1 MSTNADMSD
10 PILWVTTKPG
20 ELSNMHPRRTL
31 RTRNLDGKIVEER
44 VPQRCSA
51 DNDYAK
57 SSVLENYPR
66 WARVVKH
73 CGTEVRV
80 PLTNAAAHTDVNTG
94 YAASM
99 REKFRKLGWYTYGA
113 CPVAQVLGGDLAACS
128 FVSRE
133 VLDAIAKG
141 TACRPGTY
149 SEESP
154 CPHCLAE
161 MKQRRALALTAWR
174 EREHAVLSE
183 AEKQN
188 VSTQTKTA
196 EALQAIAAA
205 SQGNTEAMLSMMQ
218 AFIEKMSGIAAA
230 APAPA
235 KPPEKKPG

>member
-1 MSTNADMSD
+1 MSANMSD
-10 PILWVTTKPG
+10 PILWVTTNPG
-20 ELSNMHPRRTL
+20 EASNTHPRRTL
-31 RTRNLDGKIVEER
+31 RARNLDGKIVEER

-51 DNDYAK
+51 NNDYDNP
-57 SSVLENYPR
+57 SILENYQR

-80 PLTNAAAHTDVNTG
+80 PLTNAASHTDINTG
-94 YAASM
+94 YAAAM

-141 TACRPGTY
+141 TACVPGTY
-149 SEESP
+149 SEANP

-161 MKQRRALALTAWR
+161 MKGRRSIALAAWR

-205 SQGNTEAMLSMMQ
+205 SQGNTEAMMSMMQ

-235 KPPEKKPG
+235 KPLEKKPG